1 MEKVNLIIFARRPEI
16 SIGKSRLKNKIGKS
30 LGANF
35 YYRNLLKT
43 IIKINTDKRIN
54 LKLCVTPDSALLNWP
69 KSIFPKIR
77 RVPQGPGDIGEKM
90 WRVFSKNP
98 NKIIIIGSDILN
110 INSRIILNAWKKLY
124 TSNIVFGP
132 AEDGGFWLIG
142 ISQSKKIK
150 GLFNN
155 VIWSQHDTLEQ
166 VKKNIN
172 CSQKISF
179 VKTLKDID

>member
-16 SIGKSRLKNKIGKS
+16 SIGKRRLKNRIGKA

-35 YYRNLLKT
+35 YHRNLLRT
-43 IIKINTDKRIN
+43 ILKIHNDSRIH
-54 LKLCVTPDSALLNWP
+54 LKLCVTPDSALKNWP
-69 KSIFPKIR
+69 KSIFPKVERIN
-77 RVPQGPGDIGEKM
+77 QGPGDIGEKM

-98 NKIIIIGSDILN
+98 NKTIIIGSDILN

-124 TSNIVFGP
+124 TSNVVFGP

-155 VIWSQHDTLEQ
+155 VIWSQHNTLEQ

-172 CSQKISF
+172 SSKKISF

>member
-35 YYRNLLKT
+35 YYRNLLRT
-43 IIKINTDKRIN
+43 IIKINSDKRIN
-54 LKLCVTPDSALLNWP
+54 VKLCVTPDSALIDWP
-69 KSIFPKIR
+69 KSIFPQIER
-77 RVPQGPGDIGEKM
+77 MPQGSGDIGEKM
-90 WRVFSKNP
+90 WRVFSKSS
-98 NKIIIIGSDILN
+98 NKTIIIGSDILD
-110 INSRIILNAWKKLY
+110 IKSTIILNAWKKLY

-155 VIWSQHDTLEQ
+155 VIWSQHNTLEQ

-172 CSQKISF
+172 ASKKISF
-179 VKTLKDID
+179 VNTLTDID

>member
-1 MEKVNLIIFARRPEI
+1 MIKFLKITRLNNLNLQMKSNDSRIILENQQRDFLFKKRKSNLNISFNRISLLFFIFFIIFLI
-16 SIGKSRLKNKIGKS
+16 YSIHLVHLGSRNKMS
-30 LGANF
+30 
-35 YYRNLLKT
+35 
-43 IIKINTDKRIN
+43 
-54 LKLCVTPDSALLNWP
+54 
-69 KSIFPKIR
+69 
-77 RVPQGPGDIGEKM
+77 
-90 WRVFSKNP
+90 
-98 NKIIIIGSDILN
+98 SDILN

-124 TSNIVFGP
+124 TSNVVFGP

-155 VIWSQHDTLEQ
+155 VIWSQHNTLEQ

-172 CSQKISF
+172 SSKKISF